1 MTDAGI
7 RCARRADEGGDTDE
21 TTLRL
26 VAAASTLARN
36 AMFSGRID
44 GDIAILRTV
53 LDQIPDQIYVKD
65 RQSRF
70 LFANRATLLANGA
83 TEQEQLLGKSD
94 FEIGDRESA
103 EGFYRVEQRIMDEA
117 AAQFDI
123 EESLRR
129 GDQTKSW
136 WLTTKIPLTDDQG
149 RVIGLIGIAR
159 DITQR
164 RREEAIRSGQSTLL
178 EMIAR
183 NERLQTILKTLV
195 LLVESQIDGLNASIL
210 LLDAE
215 GERLHLGAAPNLP
228 SAYNALIGGIA
239 IGPMVGSCGSAA
251 WLGKPVVVS
260 DILQDRRWADY
271 NGLAQLYGFR
281 CCWST
286 PILTQQGNVLGTF
299 ALYGR
304 EPREPTAVEM
314 DLVAMATHIAGIAIE
329 RQHAEDRM
337 HFMAHHDPLTG
348 LPNRSF
354 FKEKLSQTLHQA
366 RMNRQ
371 HVVLAYVDLDNFKRI
386 NDSLG
391 HGAGDE
397 LLRQIAGRML
407 EFTRAS
413 DLVVRLGGDEFVL
426 VFANQSR
433 GEGDILPR
441 LHQLRASLSKPM
453 TIAGMTVSATC
464 SMGIATFPED
474 GETIDALLANA
485 DAAMYR
491 AKQLGRD
498 GLQVFNGKETPAA
511 IAAGDRLEELRSAIA
526 GDQLY
531 LDYQPQIDAGTG
543 RILGVEALV
552 RWNHPEL
559 GVQPP
564 GHFIPLAEATGLILP
579 LGLWVLKTACRQ
591 NKAWQVLGL
600 PPVII
605 AVNVSPRQFCDPAL
619 VGQVR
624 QALSETGLDPRYLEL
639 ELTEN
644 AVMQDTDSALAT
656 MRALEELGVRL
667 SIDDFGTGYCNLAAL
682 KTLPVNRLKMDR
694 SFIEALP
701 HDATTSAI
709 ASAVIALAQKLK
721 LGIIAEGV
729 ETAEQLQYLRNSGC
743 DEVQGFHF
751 SAPVDAGGIEA
762 LLRRAG

>member
-7 RCARRADEGGDTDE
+7 RFARRVDADDIDGDA
-21 TTLRL
+21 LRL
-26 VAAASTLARN
+26 VAAASALGRSAL
-36 AMFSGRID
+36 FSGRID
-44 GDIAILRTV
+44 GDLAILRTV

-70 LFANRATLLANGA
+70 VFANCATLLANGA
-83 TEQEQLLGKSD
+83 STQEQLLGTSD
-94 FEIGDRESA
+94 FDLVDHDIAD
-103 EGFYRVEQRIMDEA
+103 GFYRIEQRIMEEA
-117 AAQFDI
+117 QARFDI
-123 EESLRR
+123 EEYLCRP
-129 GDQTKSW
+129 DQKKTW
-136 WLTTKIPLTDDQG
+136 WLTTKIPLTGDDG
-149 RVIGLIGIAR
+149 EVIGLIGISR

-164 RREEAIRSGQSTLL
+164 RREETIRSGQSTLL

-183 NERLQTILKTLV
+183 SEKLETILNTLV
-195 LLVESQIDGLNASIL
+195 LLVESQIEGLNASIL

-215 GERLHLGAAPNLP
+215 GQRLYMGAAPNLP
-228 SAYNALIGGIA
+228 SAYNALIEGIA

-251 WLGKPVVVS
+251 WLGKPVVAS
-260 DILQDRRWADY
+260 DVLTDEHWADY
-271 NGLAQLYGFR
+271 RGLAQQYGFR
-281 CCWST
+281 SCWST
-286 PILTQQGNVLGTF
+286 PILTREGSVLGTF
-299 ALYGR
+299 ALYGCT
-304 EPREPTAVEM
+304 PREPTAVEM

-329 RQHAEDRM
+329 RQRAEDRM

-348 LPNRSF
+348 LPNRTY
-354 FKEKLSQTLHQA
+354 FKERMGQTLHQA
-366 RMNRQ
+366 KISRQ
-371 HVVLAYVDLDNFKRI
+371 HVVLAYVDLDNFKNI

-407 EFTRAS
+407 EFTRAA

-426 VFANQSR
+426 VFANQTR
-433 GEGDILPR
+433 GDANILPR
-441 LHQLRASLSKPM
+441 LHKLRASLSQPM
-453 TIAGMTVSATC
+453 TIAGTTISATC
-464 SMGIATFPED
+464 SIGVSTFPED
-474 GETIDALLANA
+474 GETVDALLANA

-498 GLQVFNGKETPAA
+498 GLQVFNDKETPAV
-511 IAAGDRLEELRSAIA
+511 AAADRLEELRTAIA
-526 GDQLY
+526 SEQLY
-531 LDYQPQIDAGTG
+531 LDYQPQIDAVTG
-543 RILGVEALV
+543 SILGVEALV
-552 RWNHPEL
+552 RWNHPGL
-559 GVQPP
+559 GLQSP
-564 GHFIPLAEATGLILP
+564 GDFIPLAETTGLILP

-591 NKAWQVLGL
+591 NKAWQALGL
-600 PPVII
+600 PPVVI
-605 AVNVSPRQFCDPAL
+605 AVNVSSRQFCDPAL
-619 VGQVR
+619 VSQVR
-624 QALSETGLDPRYLEL
+624 QALAETGLDPRYLEL

-644 AVMQDTDSALAT
+644 TIMQDIDSALAT
-656 MRALEELGVRL
+656 MRALEEMGVRL

-694 SFIEALP
+694 SFIESLP

-751 SAPVDAGGIEA
+751 SAPVNAAGIES
-762 LLRRAG
+762 LLRRAC

>member
-1 MTDAGI
+1 
-7 RCARRADEGGDTDE
+7 
-21 TTLRL
+21 
-26 VAAASTLARN
+26 
-36 AMFSGRID
+36 
-44 GDIAILRTV
+44 
-53 LDQIPDQIYVKD
+53 
-65 RQSRF
+65 
-70 LFANRATLLANGA
+70 
-83 TEQEQLLGKSD
+83 
-94 FEIGDRESA
+94 
-103 EGFYRVEQRIMDEA
+103 
-117 AAQFDI
+117 
-123 EESLRR
+123 
-129 GDQTKSW
+129 
-136 WLTTKIPLTDDQG
+136 
-149 RVIGLIGIAR
+149 
-159 DITQR
+159 
-164 RREEAIRSGQSTLL
+164 
-178 EMIAR
+178 
-183 NERLQTILKTLV
+183 
-195 LLVESQIDGLNASIL
+195 
-210 LLDAE
+210 
-215 GERLHLGAAPNLP
+215 
-228 SAYNALIGGIA
+228 
-239 IGPMVGSCGSAA
+239 
-251 WLGKPVVVS
+251 
-260 DILQDRRWADY
+260 
-271 NGLAQLYGFR
+271 
-281 CCWST
+281 
-286 PILTQQGNVLGTF
+286 
-299 ALYGR
+299 
-304 EPREPTAVEM
+304 
-314 DLVAMATHIAGIAIE
+314 
-329 RQHAEDRM
+329 M

-441 LHQLRASLSKPM
+441 LHQLRASLSRPM
-453 TIAGMTVSATC
+453 AIAGMTVSATC

-624 QALSETGLDPRYLEL
+624 QALNETGLDPRYLEL

-656 MRALEELGVRL
+656 IFAGDGDNPESPGVRSRRGKTHIGGDAIHRQAAAAVDDHGDL
-667 SIDDFGTGYCNLAAL
+667 RTQPSRQAGRFGRRSDPLDQGAGIGDLMRIETRQRSGLDRNAVAHGNAERIDLRREQGSAFCGQAANLQAAAGGDLDDAVAMAQGRFAESDQGFG
-682 KTLPVNRLKMDR
+682 RQ
-694 SFIEALP
+694 
-701 HDATTSAI
+701 TS
-709 ASAVIALAQKLK
+709 SD
-721 LGIIAEGV
+721 GV
-729 ETAEQLQYLRNSGC
+729 EPRQQPVTGLHGCLEGRACATAKLSGHAATSRARASSISAARSSSTALRSGC
-743 DEVQGFHF
+743 QR
-751 SAPVDAGGIEA
+751 PR
-762 LLRRAG
+762 RRADWSRSAMTMAAAGFSRKMKSRTAGSPT